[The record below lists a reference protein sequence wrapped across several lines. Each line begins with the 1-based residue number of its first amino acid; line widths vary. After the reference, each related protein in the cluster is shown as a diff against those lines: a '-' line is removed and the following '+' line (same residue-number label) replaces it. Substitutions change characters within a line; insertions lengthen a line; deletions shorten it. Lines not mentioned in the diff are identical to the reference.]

1 MEFGILIAFL
11 LALVLIIWLISK
23 YVRVGFFRKSE
34 KREVTSSTEL
44 EDEKQP
50 SLQPEKEER
59 PAELEEAVELADS
72 EEAMRMYYDDDGE
85 VEHAQ
90 PEVEY
95 EHEYEY
101 EYSGEEDTYAESAD
115 PEYENELSPPAS
127 KTDEIKIGREP
138 KFNLFEEF
146 DSGGTAP
153 ETSSIFGDVP
163 NIVKKPVSYS
173 EEPLGFQ
180 PEFNFDQE
188 FPKYQNSDDR
198 VIDMIA
204 WFPKS
209 TDNFRRTDLLR
220 LYRNLKNPVER
231 PHAVMGLSLETGA
244 WINVHSKHAPPVY
257 SDLILTMQLVYK
269 GKPVSEEDWWRFI
282 QMVEHYSEKL
292 RRDFCLSSSFENV
305 LEESKKLSGEV
316 KHLDLLAVLILK
328 AEHGIVFSSQ
338 GASYLAREFGFKQQQ
353 GRYVYD
359 KIEDISGTPRYLF
372 SVVPTIEENKEI
384 TRDIGVSPNLN
395 ALILCSNLNCVNDP
409 EYAFKAMVDT
419 AHDLQDRISVRLVD
433 HNYVPI
439 ESEALGRINDYIL
452 EFVQNMK
459 NSGFTPGSEVS
470 TRLFGSSYEHT
481 TPFVDSDS
489 SFFRIER

>member
-1 MEFGILIAFL
+1 MEFGILIGSL
-11 LALVLIIWLISK
+11 LALVLVIWLISK
-23 YVRVGFFRKSE
+23 YVRLVFFRKSE
-34 KREVTSSTEL
+34 KSEVTSPAEL

-50 SLQPEKEER
+50 SSQPAEEEMS
-59 PAELEEAVELADS
+59 AELEETVELADS

-85 VEHAQ
+85 TEYTQ
-90 PEVEY
+90 PES
-95 EHEYEY
+95 EYEY
-101 EYSGEEDTYAESAD
+101 EYEYGEDENTYAEPAE
-115 PEYENELSPPAS
+115 PEYEEQQSPPTS
-127 KTDEIKIGREP
+127 ITDEIKFGREP

-146 DSGGTAP
+146 DSGGAAP

-163 NIVKKPVSYS
+163 NIATKPVSYS

-180 PEFNFDQE
+180 PELNFNQE
-188 FPKYQNSDDR
+188 FPNYQNSDDR

-209 TDNFRRTDLLR
+209 RDSFRRTDLLR
-220 LYRNLKNPVER
+220 LYRNLINPVER
-231 PHAVMGLSLETGA
+231 PHTVMGLSVETGE
-244 WINVHSKHAPPVY
+244 WINVHSKHAPPLY

-269 GKPVSEEDWWRFI
+269 GKPISEEDWWRFI

-292 RRDFCLSSSFENV
+292 RRDFCLSSSLEIV
-305 LEESKKLSGEV
+305 LEESKKLSREV
-316 KHLDLLAVLILK
+316 SQLDLLAVLILK

-338 GASYLAREFGFKQQQ
+338 GASYLAREFGLKQQQ
-353 GRYVYD
+353 GRFVYD
-359 KIEDISGTPRYLF
+359 KIENISGTQRYLF
-372 SVVPTIEENKEI
+372 SIVPTIEENKEI
-384 TRDIGVSPNLN
+384 TQDIGVSPNLN

-409 EYAFKAMVDT
+409 EYAFKSMVDT

-433 HNYVPI
+433 HNHVPI

-470 TRLFGSSYEHT
+470 IRLFGSSYEHT
-481 TPFVDSDS
+481 KPFVDTDS